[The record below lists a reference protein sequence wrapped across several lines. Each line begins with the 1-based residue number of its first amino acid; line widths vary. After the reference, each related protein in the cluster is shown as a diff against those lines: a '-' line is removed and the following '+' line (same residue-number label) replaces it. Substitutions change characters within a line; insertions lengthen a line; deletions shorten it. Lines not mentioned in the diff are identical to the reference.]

1 MRRCGF
7 RETLLAASLAA
18 FGGTASAAGFALI
31 EQNASGLGN
40 AYSGAA
46 AAAEDAST
54 IYFNPAGMTRL
65 RGRQVVGALTAVK
78 PSADFDN
85 NGSTL
90 PPLITNGLTNNGG
103 DAGDWG
109 FPVSA
114 YLSWEI
120 TPQLWLGVGVG
131 APFGLKTE
139 WNSGWV
145 GRFHA
150 VESEVMTVNI
160 NPSIAWKVNEMF
172 SVGAGVSAMYIDAT
186 LSQSTNYSA
195 IAAAAGAGGLIN
207 PVSCGGSGPGPQNCE
222 GLATVKGDDWGW
234 GWNLGAMINF
244 SPNTRLGLAYRSTVK
259 QTLGGDVSFSN
270 RPAFL
275 GAALPDSGVTAEV
288 KLPDS
293 FSVALAHTMDRWQFL
308 ADYTWTG
315 WDSIQDLQIKRSN
328 GTGLSSTPLNFK
340 NSWRAGLGVN
350 YQLNPEWKLRGGVA
364 YDTTPVQD
372 AFRTPRLPD
381 QDRTW
386 LSIGAQWVLSKQM
399 AVDFGYA
406 YLFVKDASSNLPSV
420 DPNPQAGFPNPPK
433 GNLNGTYKA
442 NVNILGVQARYNF

>member
-160 NPSIAWKVNEMF
+160 NPSIAWK
-172 SVGAGVSAMYIDAT
+172 
-186 LSQSTNYSA
+186 
-195 IAAAAGAGGLIN
+195 
-207 PVSCGGSGPGPQNCE
+207 
-222 GLATVKGDDWGW
+222 
-234 GWNLGAMINF
+234 
-244 SPNTRLGLAYRSTVK
+244 
-259 QTLGGDVSFSN
+259 
-270 RPAFL
+270 
-275 GAALPDSGVTAEV
+275 
-288 KLPDS
+288 
-293 FSVALAHTMDRWQFL
+293 
-308 ADYTWTG
+308 
-315 WDSIQDLQIKRSN
+315 
-328 GTGLSSTPLNFK
+328 
-340 NSWRAGLGVN
+340 
-350 YQLNPEWKLRGGVA
+350 
-364 YDTTPVQD
+364 
-372 AFRTPRLPD
+372 
-381 QDRTW
+381 
-386 LSIGAQWVLSKQM
+386 
-399 AVDFGYA
+399 
-406 YLFVKDASSNLPSV
+406 
-420 DPNPQAGFPNPPK
+420 
-433 GNLNGTYKA
+433 
-442 NVNILGVQARYNF
+442 